1 MGRRVIYYTAG
12 LTALYLVVR
21 YSNGAG
27 HVARGVGSAASQFVQ
42 TLQGR

>member
-1 MGRRVIYYTAG
+1 MGRRALYYTAG

-27 HVARGVGSAASQFVQ
+27 HAARGLGSAGSTVIR